1 MLHFIGFFESRGKHE
16 EGAADASGDRNL
28 YAGDSAADGGEEA
41 VLLRRRVG
49 WQRRSFRS
57 EGGTSF

>member
-49 WQRRSFRS
+49 
-57 EGGTSF
+57 